1 MKASSGMRLMQG
13 NPRAKRPARVPRPRA
28 IDYLI
33 CEYFILDE
41 RSKNVS
47 LIGCF
52 NRLRLPEFPFAA
64 SRFFVFALLT
74 DGLGEGSLE
83 LTLTHLGSEE
93 EIFRLETTIRLPN
106 RFTELRVPFPI
117 VECYFPE
124 PGAYLF
130 TLLIDNEIIAERRFE
145 VTLMET
151 AT

>member
-1 MKASSGMRLMQG
+1 MKASSAMRLMQA
-13 NPRAKRPARVPRPRA
+13 NFRAERLAMVPRPRA
-28 IDYLI
+28 IDFLV
-33 CEYFILDE
+33 CDYFILDE
-41 RSKNVS
+41 RTKNVS

-64 SRFFVFALLT
+64 SRFYVFALLT
-74 DGLGEGSLE
+74 DGLGEGLLE
-83 LTLTHLGSEE
+83 LTLSHLASEE
-93 EIFRLETTIRLPN
+93 EIFRLETTIRLPH

-130 TLLIDNEIIAERRFE
+130 TLLIDNEIIGERRFE
-145 VTLMET
+145 VALKES